1 MKNIILILFIVSFKL
16 PCLGQN
22 LNVFKIKEVFATDT
36 INKKTADNFRRQNF
50 NFFEDEKYIVRK
62 TCSGEWGGTVWFKNK
77 KTGIERGCA
86 ATCPVVI
93 NKLDGK
99 YFVTAT
105 LNHLSGFS
113 QVLEIDN
120 PELLNTF
127 KLPKPRA
134 VVGKRIIRA
143 VGDDESQS
151 NKGSKILL
159 DTTRVSIL
167 LSFSLNGQ
175 LYHVFTDYKKSY
187 LGKIQSKKLVIIAT
201 VSQESVWS
209 YDTQVIKTVD
219 GHFIAFFKN
228 ENVDGYLDV
237 FGNGLTITR
246 YR

>member
-1 MKNIILILFIVSFKL
+1 MKNVILILFIVFL
-16 PCLGQN
+16 NFRCLGQN
-22 LNVFKIKEVFATDT
+22 SEVFKIKEIFATDT
-36 INKKTADNFRRQNF
+36 INKKRPFHFQQQNLS
-50 NFFEDEKYIVRK
+50 FFEDEKYIVRK
-62 TCSGEWGGTVWFKNK
+62 TCRGEWGGTVWFKNK
-77 KTGIERGCA
+77 KTGVERACV

-93 NKLDGK
+93 NKLNGK

-105 LNHLSGFS
+105 LNHMSGFS

-143 VGDDESQS
+143 VGDDESRS

-187 LGKIQSKKLVIIAT
+187 LGRIQSKKLVTIAI
-201 VSQESVWS
+201 VSQESFWS
-209 YDTQVIKTVD
+209 YDTEVIKTVD

-228 ENVDGYLDV
+228 EKVDGYLDV